1 MRGSSFLRIVQAG
14 FKSLRLHKLRSMLTM
29 LGMIIGVWAV
39 ITLVAIGEGASHD
52 AQEAI
57 KALGANNVSIRSM
70 KPMTDKIQLQGEMQW
85 VSYYGLTNADAARIL
100 KTVPGVKR
108 VLPILNV
115 DCRLVGT
122 YPHYPS
128 FTQSKIVAGQF
139 LNEMEEA
146 RRENSCVLSHAL
158 AKKLFAGENPLMET
172 VTVRGFES
180 WQVFQVKGIL
190 EERTDLVK
198 LPRNSNT

>member
-1 MRGSSFLRIVQAG
+1 MRGSSFLRVVQAG
-14 FKSLRLHKLRSMLTM
+14 FQSLRLHKLRSGLTM

-57 KALGANNVSIRSM
+57 KALGANNVIIRSM
-70 KPMTDKIQLQGEMQW
+70 KPMEDKIQLQGAMQW

-108 VLPILNV
+108 VLPILIHRKNVLHGKRNV

-128 FTQSKIVAGQF
+128 FTQSRIVAGQF
-139 LNEMEEA
+139 LHEKEES
-146 RRENSCVLSHAL
+146 RRENRCDLTHAL
-158 AKKLFAGENPLMET
+158 AKK
-172 VTVRGFES
+172 
-180 WQVFQVKGIL
+180 
-190 EERTDLVK
+190 
-198 LPRNSNT
+198 